1 MARVPSNTVN
11 ADTNLAEGTMDT
23 AQVVS
28 IQAHNDYTHQASESA
43 GSTAGYSQVSEA
55 EEESEDDEQ
64 VEPGQVSLGSAYAQC
79 KAAREAANRR
89 TVVDISCNENAHD
102 QFNHWWGQG
111 WVYGQ
116 GD

>member
-1 MARVPSNTVN
+1 MDN
-11 ADTNLAEGTMDT
+11 ADDANAERTMDT
-23 AQVVS
+23 AQVDS
-28 IQAHNDYTHQASESA
+28 IQTHTPSIHQASESA
-43 GSTAGYSQVSEA
+43 SSTAGYSQVSEA
-55 EEESEDDEQ
+55 EEESEDDEH